1 MSLWIAVLLLG
12 AYHGVNPGMGWLFAV
27 AHGLQERRR
36 SAVIRALG
44 PIALGH
50 EASIAL
56 VVVALGAVAA
66 IVDERTLRIG
76 AASVLLGFGAFK
88 LLRPRWHPRWVG
100 MRISSRELTFWSFL
114 MSTAHGAGLML
125 IPLIVGFPGAARLTS
140 SDNDI
145 PVLHLSLPA
154 LAQDGLAVVLHT
166 AAMLVVM
173 GFVALLVY
181 DKLGLNVL
189 RRAWLNLDM
198 VWAGAFVVAGVVTL
212 AT

>member
-1 MSLWIAVLLLG
+1 MSLWIAVILLG
-12 AYHGVNPGMGWLFAV
+12 AYHGINPGMGWLFAV

-36 SAVIRALG
+36 GAVIRALG

-50 EASIAL
+50 ELSIGL
-56 VVVALGAVAA
+56 VVLILAALAS

-76 AASVLLGFGAFK
+76 AATTLLAFGVFK
-88 LLRPRWHPRWVG
+88 LVRPRWHPRWVG
-100 MRISSRELTFWSFL
+100 MRVTPRELTVWSFL

-125 IPLIVGFPGAARLTS
+125 IPLVVGFPGAARLTS
-140 SDNDI
+140 GDNDI
-145 PVLHLSLPA
+145 PILHLSIPA

-166 AAMLVVM
+166 LAMLLVM

-189 RRAWLNLDM
+189 RRAWLNLDT
-198 VWAGAFVVAGVVTL
+198 VWAGAFVLAGVVTL

>member
-1 MSLWIAVLLLG
+1 MSLWIAVILLG

>member
-1 MSLWIAVLLLG
+1 MSLWIAVILLG

-125 IPLIVGFPGAARLTS
+125 IPLIVGFPGAAWLTS

-154 LAQDGLAVVLHT
+154 LAQDGLAVLLHT

>member
-1 MSLWIAVLLLG
+1 MSLWIAVILLG

-66 IVDERTLRIG
+66 IVDERTLRVG

-154 LAQDGLAVVLHT
+154 LAQDGLAVLLHT

>member
-1 MSLWIAVLLLG
+1 MSLWIAVVLLG

-27 AHGLQERRR
+27 AHGLQEKRR

-50 EASIAL
+50 EASVAL
-56 VVVALGAVAA
+56 VVLALGLLAA
-66 IVDERTLRIG
+66 TVDERALRIG
-76 AASVLLGFGAFK
+76 AATVLLAFGLFK
-88 LLRPRWHPRWVG
+88 LARPRWHPRWVG
-100 MRISSRELTFWSFL
+100 MRVSSRELTLWSFL

-125 IPLIVGFPGAARLTS
+125 VPLIVGFPGAAKLTS
-140 SDNDI
+140 GDNDI

-166 AAMLVVM
+166 AAMLLVM

-189 RRAWLNLDM
+189 RRAWLNLDLI
-198 VWAGAFVVAGVVTL
+198 WAGAFVLAGVVTL

>member
-1 MSLWIAVLLLG
+1 MSLWIAVVLLG

-27 AHGLQERRR
+27 AHGLQEKRR

-50 EASIAL
+50 EASIAA
-56 VVVALGAVAA
+56 VVVALGLLAAVL
-66 IVDERTLRIG
+66 DERTLRIG
-76 AASVLLGFGAFK
+76 AATVLLAFGLFK

-100 MRISSRELTFWSFL
+100 MRVSSRELTFWSFL

-125 IPLIVGFPGAARLTS
+125 IPLIVGFPGAAKLTS
-140 SDNDI
+140 GDNDI

-154 LAQDGLAVVLHT
+154 LAQDGLAVMLHT
-166 AAMLVVM
+166 AAMLLVM

-189 RRAWLNLDM
+189 RRAWLNLDLI
-198 VWAGAFVVAGVVTL
+198 WAGAFVLAGVLTL

>member
-1 MSLWIAVLLLG
+1 MSLWIEVILLG

>member
-1 MSLWIAVLLLG
+1 MSLWIAVILLG

-154 LAQDGLAVVLHT
+154 LAQDGLAVLLHT

>member
-1 MSLWIAVLLLG
+1 MSLWIAVILLG

-100 MRISSRELTFWSFL
+100 MRISSRELTCWSFL

-125 IPLIVGFPGAARLTS
+125 IPLIVGLPGAARLTS